1 MNLIHM
7 LIKLI
12 SNNLWTTGKVY
23 QQSSIAE
30 IFVLQ

>member
-1 MNLIHM
+1 MNSFHM

-12 SNNLWTTGKVY
+12 SHNLYTTGKIY